1 MTGAHSSSRTD
12 RADGSAPASASPAAP
27 SSSAETT
34 WQARLRR
41 LVAPALLEQVP
52 RDHWQPDSAF
62 RRRRLVVA
70 ISLVVGATLLGLS
83 LATSPGAPAFYPLTI
98 GVAVVW
104 IVGGFLS
111 GPLHLGYIP
120 FRGSLRRPIITPL
133 VLGLIASVVFI
144 VGALVV
150 REIEPIRSL
159 INHVLEHERKG
170 SLVLIYFVTLLN
182 GAAEEVFFRG
192 ALFAAIGRKHPIP
205 ISVVIYAVVTIATGN
220 PMLVFAAVLMGTLF
234 GLQRRASGGILASI
248 ITHLVWSL
256 AMLIALP
263 PIFAK

>member
-12 RADGSAPASASPAAP
+12 RADGGTSPTPASEP
-27 SSSAETT
+27 TGT
-34 WQARLRR
+34 GWQARLRR

-62 RRRRLVVA
+62 RRRRIVVA
-70 ISLVVGATLLGLS
+70 IALVVGATLLGLS

-98 GVAVVW
+98 AVAVVW

-111 GPLHLGYIP
+111 GPLHLGYVP
-120 FRGSLRRPIITPL
+120 FRGSLRRPIVTPL
-133 VLGLIASVVFI
+133 VLGLIASAVFV

-248 ITHLVWSL
+248 ITHLVWSV